1 MLVND
6 SLVCFEYPDEKFD
19 IIIQVRPEVKAP
31 VEPEVEKKLIVA
43 GEVIPEQA
51 PVIQAVIE
59 EKESVITEKVKN
71 HLQIAGELIPKKA
84 IVKPKIR

>member
-6 SLVCFEYPDEKFD
+6 SLVCFEYPDDQFD

-51 PVIQAVIE
+51 PVIE